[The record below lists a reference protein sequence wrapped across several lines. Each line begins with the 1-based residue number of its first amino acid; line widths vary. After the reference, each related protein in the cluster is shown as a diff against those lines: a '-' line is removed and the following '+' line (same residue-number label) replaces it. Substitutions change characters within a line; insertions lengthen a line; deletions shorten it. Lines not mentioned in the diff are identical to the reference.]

1 MRRVLTA
8 TGTKVHL
15 SVDAKFI
22 RVDEPGNSLP
32 ENTHRCVGRTLC
44 APAKVFGRTV
54 GTVAVILDGW
64 NEDGNHAAVDC
75 SRCRAQGHREIDALQ
90 HVMDGVW

>member
-1 MRRVLTA
+1 
-8 TGTKVHL
+8 
-15 SVDAKFI
+15 
-22 RVDEPGNSLP
+22 
-32 ENTHRCVGRTLC
+32 
-44 APAKVFGRTV
+44 V

-75 SRCRAQGHREIDALQ
+75 SRCRAQGQREIDALQ